1 MGTPK
6 KVLENRKK
14 REKDLRIDS
23 IIEAAKRIFIAKGY
37 INTTMDE
44 IALEVE
50 ISKPTLYQY
59 FKNKDDLYFLLLI
72 PLLEELEHNQIV
84 LEKKLLS
91 GKYSSGALFVRHIF
105 RGFYKVYESDP
116 GLFAIFQ
123 MVQQTG
129 IIWGHSDNTK
139 ARFADTWRRYG
150 DLNKRI
156 LTIAMEQGL
165 LKKMDPYSLACILWG
180 LFTGIVQLET
190 QKSKHIKTKDFLKI
204 NLKLGVELIAGSIV
218 TQSDCDRLL
227 LKKKLGESAQ
237 KSSIPLQC

>member
-14 REKDLRIDS
+14 REKELRIEN
-23 IIEAAKRIFIAKGY
+23 IIEAAKKIFIAKGY

-91 GKYSSGALFVRHIF
+91 GKYSSGVLFIRHIF

-139 ARFADTWRRYG
+139 ARFAETWHRYG
-150 DLNKRI
+150 ALNRRV
-156 LTIAMEQGL
+156 LSIAMEQGL
-165 LKKMDPYSLACILWG
+165 LKEMDPYSLACILWG

-190 QKSKHIKTKDFLKI
+190 QKTKHKKTKGYLKT
-204 NLKLGVELIAGSIV
+204 NLNMAVELITKSLV
-218 TQSDCDRLL
+218 MQSDLDN
-227 LKKKLGESAQ
+227 
-237 KSSIPLQC
+237 